1 MQKDLNLFLKTFPL
15 SNQKGADKSAIKT
28 QKMQQIAQQK
38 TPLSEQEIKEI
49 IQQHHQFLSTGGAGG
64 TWQTLQLQGMVI
76 GIYIGADANA
86 GTQAILE
93 KRHISDTI
101 DLQEI
106 VLPFANFCGVYCR
119 NQDFSEANLS
129 YCLFTDAYLENTI
142 FADTK
147 LQNSDFSRANL
158 RNVSFMNADLRNADF
173 ENCDLTK
180 ADFSGAL
187 LEGAK
192 FPGAILK
199 GVIY

>member
-1 MQKDLNLFLKTFPL
+1 MQNDTNIFLQTFPL
-15 SNQKGADKSAIKT
+15 SNQKGGDTTAIKT
-28 QKMQQIAQQK
+28 KKMQEVAQQK
-38 TPLSEQEIKEI
+38 TPLTEQEIKAI
-49 IQQHHQFLSTGGAGG
+49 IQQHHQFLSTGGTGG
-64 TWQTLQLQGMVI
+64 KWQTLQLQGMVI
-76 GIYIGADANA
+76 GVYVGADANA

-129 YCLFTDAYLENTI
+129 HCLFTDALLENTI

-147 LQNSDFSRANL
+147 LQHTDFSRANL
-158 RNVSFMNADLRNADF
+158 RNVSFMNANLQHADF
-173 ENCDLTK
+173 ENCDLTN
-180 ADFSGAL
+180 ADFRGAL
-187 LEGAK
+187 LDNAK

-199 GVIY
+199 GVKY

>member
-1 MQKDLNLFLKTFPL
+1 MQNDANFFLKTFPL
-15 SNQKGADKSAIKT
+15 SNQKGADKSE
-28 QKMQQIAQQK
+28 MQQIAQQK

-76 GIYIGADANA
+76 GIYVGADANA
-86 GTQAILE
+86 GTQAVLE
-93 KRHISDTI
+93 KRHISDVI

-119 NQDFSEANLS
+119 NQDFSEADLS
-129 YCLFTDAYLENTI
+129 HCLFTDAYLENTI

-180 ADFSGAL
+180 ADFRGAL

-192 FPGAILK
+192 FPGAKLK
-199 GVIY
+199 GIIY